1 MGPLG
6 ATHLTPPPP
15 PPVCTAGERQRA
27 SGLPHS
33 KPKANLNSVVV
44 TGGSGGDIS
53 CDGHT
58 VMERRPVY
66 HSLHPAVPLH

>member
-6 ATHLTPPPP
+6 ATHLTPPP